1 MTIRK
6 SAAVTKITN
15 LRLQAVIGC
24 NEWERNAKQEIII
37 NIEMTFNPQT
47 AIESDRLDAT
57 LDYRAVKKRI
67 IASVSI
73 STFNLL
79 ESLTAHILDLIM
91 EYPLVQSARVTVDK
105 PKALRFADSVSITL
119 SAQRES

>member
-1 MTIRK
+1 MTIIK

-15 LRLQAVIGC
+15 LRLQTVIGC
-24 NEWERNAKQEIII
+24 NDWERNTRQEIIV
-37 NIEMTFNPQT
+37 NIEMTFNPQA
-47 AIESDRLDAT
+47 AIESDRLEAT

-67 IASVSI
+67 IASVSA
-73 STFNLL
+73 SSFNLL

-105 PKALRFADSVSITL
+105 PKALRFADSVSIAL
-119 SAQRES
+119 SAQRET